1 MAGLNSHADIE
12 IDDWELSKYLE
23 RSNSHKLRE
32 LGVISIKEL
41 DDMLNMLLELK
52 KITNFKPYSHEAI
65 LLEKLLARYEQ

>member
-1 MAGLNSHADIE
+1 MSRFTANVDIE

-65 LLEKLLARYEQ
+65 LLEKLLARYGQ